1 MTFIVS
7 SACLGIRESLRRH
20 AIPDRR
26 SAGMTFDSCRSGA
39 ALGYGCSRAR
49 IREAHPM
56 FRIGLPKL
64 GPKMFSGWLFVLV
77 AGVVLAVLAIIDG
90 GGFSQTPA
98 VTSDGSTG
106 CRLEV
111 STDQLNVRAGPA
123 QDAEL
128 LRTLSRGDFVD
139 GTAIQTNLYR
149 QLEDGSWAVTEFLTP
164 VPGSN
169 CT

>member
-1 MTFIVS
+1 
-7 SACLGIRESLRRH
+7 
-20 AIPDRR
+20 
-26 SAGMTFDSCRSGA
+26 
-39 ALGYGCSRAR
+39 
-49 IREAHPM
+49 M
-56 FRIGLPKL
+56 FKIGLPKV
-64 GPKMFSGWLFVLV
+64 GPRRFRGWGFVLV

-90 GGFSQTPA
+90 GGFDQTTA

-111 STDQLNVRAGPA
+111 SIDQLNVRAGPA

-128 LRTLSRGDFVD
+128 LRTLNRGDVVD
-139 GTAIQTNLYR
+139 GTRIQANLYR

-164 VPGSN
+164 LPGSN

>member
-1 MTFIVS
+1 
-7 SACLGIRESLRRH
+7 
-20 AIPDRR
+20 
-26 SAGMTFDSCRSGA
+26 
-39 ALGYGCSRAR
+39 
-49 IREAHPM
+49 M
-56 FRIGLPKL
+56 FKIGLPKV
-64 GPKMFSGWLFVLV
+64 GPRMFRGWGFVLV

-111 STDQLNVRAGPA
+111 TTDLLNVRTGPA

-128 LRTLSRGDFVD
+128 VRTLNRGDVVD
-139 GTAIQTNLYR
+139 GTRIQTNLYR
-149 QLEDGSWAVTEFLTP
+149 QLEDGGWAVTEFLTP
-164 VPGSN
+164 LPGSN